1 MNRNRMKKIC
11 IISVFMA
18 VLMYVAVFKTNV
30 FERFSTVDEQIGNS
44 TIYDENQLAYVVTL
58 KYMYQNGNMADSKD
72 VYVYENGEDL
82 NIQIPQ
88 LDGYTS
94 NITAI
99 NETIDD
105 SFLDRISNLDYVE
118 ITKQEGTN
126 IYRIYYTITYI
137 PAPSS
142 YKVVHYLQNVDGSYD
157 VRYEQTF
164 SDNVFI
170 GDNVSTEVIEYEG
183 YTFNRDKSVIESSV
197 NKDGTT
203 ELSLYYDRNYN
214 YIYLDSNGGT
224 YFEPISMIYE
234 GNIDL
239 SEYIPQRSGYS
250 FLGWKCI
257 DRDTGNVIQAPIT
270 MPNNDVYFRADW
282 DIEQTS
288 FTITYMIENANNDSY
303 SNAGMYTVRNVESE
317 TLVSDVANL
326 NNAIEQGF
334 ENIKG
339 DEKDYFEYNELL
351 SLPNFNVQ
359 VSGDGTT
366 NVNVYYD
373 RKEYTLR
380 FMVGRT
386 IIDEAD
392 WWWEDDEIT
401 YQIATQTGGSENACN
416 WTQVNSAATINKNGN
431 VYKNN
436 EYTITAKYEAY
447 LTDLWPTVSDVSN
460 TTNGNTTYYF
470 VSWGTSDDSIYWDT
484 HTNKNVLGLYPIM
497 SQELIID
504 PTNPS
509 VEHELYGY
517 WSTGPR
523 YFRYHYM
530 YEAFDQTTDTG
541 SSYTNENTGE
551 NKFYVE
557 DSTTIVRTT
566 NVASGQNGPNFYG
579 YNLIGKTYTQNNGGT
594 QDNPTDIWF
603 YYDRNEYDITLF
615 NVSGEYNPSSIP
627 EQLNKE
633 GIYLENGRLY
643 AKHGANISSLENLYQ
658 QWQEDLFNKFEYPL
672 VTSETKERQ
681 FEDWY
686 LDISNSIPMQW
697 DNEADTVISSNLTL
711 YANWKVPEFN
721 VSFDV
726 NDGVWN
732 ETDGS
737 YVYENGTYNLSVSSG
752 STLVVPQQ
760 PTREGYEFKGWYYTD
775 KDGKYI
781 EYLFSASQK
790 VYDNLVLEVNWEAR
804 DEGSYTVKYV
814 LAQFDEN
821 GKLITDLDRY
831 QNPEYL
837 LPDKVVNNI
846 KYGTTVTETAEY
858 VERNGVNMLI
868 VDGYSKQ
875 ITLTTS
881 QNPEDNV
888 IYFFYTPQEKI
899 SYTIYYLLDTG
910 KRYNNGD
917 IPPEDE
923 FLSPSIVKTVTS
935 LDSLTITEESIEIDG
950 YEVDSFI
957 KSTVLEANSESLDS
971 SDNSIFFYYS
981 PVKRQGEY
989 EVNFYFMKEDGTYPT
1004 TPDYTNSG
1012 TDSVGKYIYATD
1024 YYNYLPQDNPLYIGH
1039 EFDDKTTTALMAI
1052 VASGNKAVLNLYFK
1066 NSVYNVSYDTQ
1077 GGEWTDTS
1085 NIYTQ
1090 ITQEIYQ
1097 TNVNYNG
1104 VAPQPTLPTKENN
1117 RFLGWYDS
1125 ATDKLYDFN
1134 TKVTQDV
1141 ELYAKWIE
1149 QKDIIV
1155 QKTWND
1161 NDDQDGLRPDEIT
1174 VELKLNGVKFKDI
1187 TLESENNWIS
1197 YIQDLDKYDE
1207 HGNEIEYTVEE
1218 LAVNGY
1224 TAQYSIKDNNT
1235 FVITNTHI
1243 PETKEITIEKRW
1255 EDNNNQDGLRPDSVQ
1270 LELRVNENLY
1280 TKLELNSNNNWNTK
1294 IEVPVYQNG
1303 NVANYTIAETYVD
1316 GYTMNYQYSDNSIV
1330 VTNTH
1335 IPETKEI
1342 TIEKKWEDNNDQD
1355 GLRPDSVSINIK
1367 NGEEI
1372 VRNVTLTDE
1381 NWTKQVTDLPVYSN
1395 GNKIEYTIEESNV
1408 DGYSV
1413 SYINQGD
1420 KFIVTNIHI
1429 PETKDIVI
1437 NKIWQDNN
1445 DQDGLRPG
1453 SINAV
1458 LKADG
1463 VLIENIELSETNN
1476 WQSIVEDLPV
1486 YENGILIDYTVDE
1499 EMTPEYTTSVEETQ
1513 QGFNIINTHETKKT
1527 TLSVEKIWDDNNN
1540 QDGKRPT
1547 SLQIY
1552 LLANGEIA
1560 DEITLSDENGWSY
1573 NWTSIDMYSQGEII
1587 DYTVEEEVVQDY
1599 EVHMDYNDA
1608 LRKWTITNVHE
1619 PEKKT
1624 INVTKVWDDN
1634 NDQDGKRP
1642 DELVITLTANGEY
1655 FKELVLNDEN
1665 GWTSSFDNLDV
1676 YKDGNVI
1683 NYEVNEPQV
1692 AQYTTSVQVTQ
1703 DNYTFTNT
1711 HIPERADRVV
1721 KKVWRD
1727 GSNKEN
1733 TRPDS
1738 VSFRLL
1744 KNGKYITD
1752 VITLTADNMVDNFDE
1767 WEYTFEDLFVYEN
1780 GKKINYTVEEIEVPQ
1795 GYGVIYNQENLTMYN
1810 AYPPE
1815 LEVSVEKVWND
1826 EENADGIRPEKI
1838 SVQLYADGKPYEID
1852 GQNIGYVELSE
1863 ENNWHYTWG
1872 FIEKYNN
1879 NGERYNYTLEEVNV
1893 GNDGYTTD
1901 ISVKDELNPEFQFT
1915 YVVTNTH
1922 VPEKISKTV
1931 TKIWDDNNNQDG
1943 KRPESVTVRLLA
1955 NGKEVRNTTLSQDN
1969 GWTYTFEDVNVKENG
1984 QPIEYTVV
1992 EDSIDGYTPNI
2003 VDNGDNTFTITNTH
2017 IPQKRTIN
2025 IQKVWQDNENQD
2037 GLRPNNIEVTLKADG
2052 EVKETFNITAD
2063 ENWKKIIE
2071 NLDVY
2076 KNGDIID
2083 YTLEETSVNGYS
2095 VEYQINGN
2103 EYKII
2108 NTHIP
2113 QKRTIN
2119 IQKIWQ
2125 DDNNRD
2131 GIRPAN
2137 VVLTLKNG
2145 NEIIRDNIILNKSNN
2160 WTTQINELDKYQD
2173 GIEINYTL
2181 EEQRVSGYSTTYDYD
2196 LENNNITITN
2206 EHTPQTKTIKVTKEW
2221 NDEEDLYNKRPESI
2235 DIDLYANNTFL
2246 QTVSIEEASNWE
2258 VNIGGLYQK
2267 EDGKDINY
2275 TVVEH
2280 QNDYYTNTISYQE
2293 DNIILTNNIIT
2304 FDITT
2309 NVNGIGGTVSGQGLE
2324 YYERVVNGDST
2335 QKDIIITP
2343 NEGYKISKITINGV
2357 EQTLPQDTTVLYTL
2371 NKFSNVTENK
2381 QIIVEFEKIEYSITT
2396 QVIGENGTI
2405 SGQDDETYEV
2415 VKHGENS
2422 QKPIIITPNEG
2433 YEISKI
2439 SINGIEQSLP
2449 DDPTVAYTLS
2459 NFINVKENIH
2469 VTVEFKRTQAK
2480 VIVSYQTETGKKL
2493 TEDITIEGFIGDR
2506 YETQEKSFENY
2517 VLILKP
2523 ENAIGIMDKAVTQ
2536 VTYIYEY
2543 RPNICISKIVKGTYA
2558 DIDKKFEFTVN
2569 ISDGNSNYNGVI
2581 KYELLDSNNDVI
2593 SQGEILDGH
2602 GTVYIG
2608 HNERVILYEIP
2619 EDLNY
2624 TIQELN
2630 AIDYDTQINGEYSE
2644 SKAISDVI
2652 TQNTTI
2658 EFINE
2663 KEYISPT
2670 GIVLNILPFVLG
2682 LIIVVI
2688 IGIIIRNK
2696 RRKNHDK

>member
-1 MNRNRMKKIC
+1 MNKNRMKKVC
-11 IISVFMA
+11 IVSVFLA
-18 VLMYVAVFKTNV
+18 ILMYVAVFQTDV

-44 TIYDENQLAYVVTL
+44 TIYDENQLAYVITL

-72 VYVYENGEDL
+72 VYVYDKDETL

-94 NITAI
+94 NITSI

-105 SFLDRISNLDYVE
+105 SFLDRISKLDYVE
-118 ITKQEGTN
+118 ISKQEGTN

-142 YKVVHYLQNVDGSYD
+142 YKVVHYLQDVNGSYHIE
-157 VRYEQTF
+157 YEQTF
-164 SDNVFI
+164 NENVFI
-170 GDNVSTEVIEYEG
+170 GDVVSTDVKEYEG
-183 YTFNRDKSVIESSV
+183 YNFNSDKSIIETSV

-203 ELSLYYDRNYN
+203 ELSLYYDRNVN
-214 YIYLDSNGGT
+214 YIYLDSDGGT
-224 YFEPISMIYE
+224 YYEPIPTIFEAEINLGSYT
-234 GNIDL
+234 
-239 SEYIPQRSGYS
+239 PQRGGYR
-250 FLGWKCI
+250 FNRWECI
-257 DRDTGNVIQAPIT
+257 DRRTGNVIETPSV
-270 MPNNDVYFRADW
+270 MPNEDIYFIARW
-282 DIEQTS
+282 TP
-288 FTITYMIENANNDSY
+288 TNTTYTLSYYIENANDDGYTNIGTYSITAESGSVVTTLNENTIQRGLQSLRSDYEYFTYDDEATKQANESY
-303 SNAGMYTVRNVESE
+303 DPNTGLY
-317 TLVSDVANL
+317 
-326 NNAIEQGF
+326 
-334 ENIKG
+334 NIVV
-339 DEKDYFEYNELL
+339 N
-351 SLPNFNVQ
+351 
-359 VSGDGTT
+359 GDGSTAISI
-366 NVNVYYD
+366 YYSRNTYNLAFD
-373 RKEYTLR
+373 VVSRNNTLTMNGINYTSS
-380 FMVGRT
+380 T
-386 IIDEAD
+386 D
-392 WWWEDDEIT
+392 
-401 YQIATQTGGSENACN
+401 N
-416 WTQVNSAATINKNGN
+416 
-431 VYKNN
+431 
-436 EYTITAKYEAY
+436 YTFNAKYEADIA
-447 LTDLWPTVSDVSN
+447 LLWPTYDNFTSFASSNRPFTGWSGGTTDNSTYTSKRLTLTSDLIAD
-460 TTNGNTTYYF
+460 TTLNSTTTYTAKYGSA
-470 VSWGTSDDSIYWDT
+470 VKS
-484 HTNKNVLGLYPIM
+484 NLYYLFE
-497 SQELIID
+497 S
-504 PTNPS
+504 
-509 VEHELYGY
+509 
-517 WSTGPR
+517 
-523 YFRYHYM
+523 
-530 YEAFDQTTDTG
+530 FDQTSPEDSPNRIRYNGVYYDSQPEYYQTAYSSGGGGIWG
-541 SSYTNENTGE
+541 SSKPNWSAKDISGVTNVGKDDETIGGGWFQDPDYYNFFFFYSRNDYTVTFYNVNRVEEEVTMVFQESVDSTIDNSGTRLMDFVPSDYPVETAGTGE
-551 NKFYVE
+551 YVFKGWYM
-557 DSTTIVRTT
+557 DSACTI
-566 NVASGQNGPNFYG
+566 PMEW
-579 YNLIGKTYTQNNGGT
+579 
-594 QDNPTDIWF
+594 TD
-603 YYDRNEYDITLF
+603 
-615 NVSGEYNPSSIP
+615 
-627 EQLNKE
+627 
-633 GIYLENGRLY
+633 ENGDY
-643 AKHGANISSLENLYQ
+643 KIIT
-658 QWQEDLFNKFEYPL
+658 D
-672 VTSETKERQ
+672 
-681 FEDWY
+681 D
-686 LDISNSIPMQW
+686 
-697 DNEADTVISSNLTL
+697 LTL
-711 YANWKVPEFN
+711 YALWEPPEYDVHYN
-721 VSFDV
+721 V
-726 NDGVWN
+726 NDGQW
-732 ETDGS
+732 TDTS
-737 YVYENGTYNLSVSSG
+737 LDYIYENGYYNYKID
-752 STLVVPQQ
+752 
-760 PTREGYEFKGWYYTD
+760 EGESLEAPSEPIRPGYDFLGWYYINE
-775 KDGKYI
+775 DGVEL
-781 EYLFSASQK
+781 EYLFSESQQ
-790 VYDNLVLEVNWEAR
+790 VYGDIELTAKWEAKS
-804 DEGSYTVKYV
+804 EGSYTVKYV

-821 GKLITDLDRY
+821 GDLITDLNRY

-846 KYGTTVTETAEY
+846 KYGTSVTETAAYIEKD
-858 VERNGVNMLI
+858 GVNMLI

-875 ITLTTS
+875 ITLTIS
-881 QNPEDNV
+881 ENPEDNV
-888 IYFFYTPQEKI
+888 ICFFYSPQRRI
-899 SYTIYYLLDTG
+899 SYTVYYLLDTG
-910 KRYNNGD
+910 VRYNNGD
-917 IPPEDE
+917 IPPESE
-923 FLSPSIVKTVTS
+923 FLAPSIVKTVTS
-935 LDSLTITEESIEIDG
+935 IDDLTVTEESIEIDG

-957 KSTVLEANSESLDS
+957 KSTVLEANSTNLTS

-981 PVKRQGEY
+981 PVQRHGDY
-989 EVNFYFMKEDGTYPT
+989 EINFYFMKEDGTYPT
-1004 TPDYTNSG
+1004 IPDYTNSG
-1012 TDSVGKYIYATD
+1012 TDSVGKYIYVTD
-1024 YYNYLPQDNPLYIGH
+1024 YYNYLPKDNPLYIGH
-1039 EFDDKTTTALMAI
+1039 EFDDETTTALMAI

-1066 NSVYNVSYDTQ
+1066 NTDYTISYDTQ

-1085 NIYTQ
+1085 DIYKQ
-1090 ITQEIYQ
+1090 VTQEVYQ
-1097 TNVNYNG
+1097 INVDYNSI
-1104 VAPQPTLPTKENN
+1104 APQPTSPIKDNN
-1117 RFLGWYDS
+1117 KFLGWYDK
-1125 ATDKLYDFN
+1125 ATDKPYDFN

-1141 ELYAKWIE
+1141 ELYAKWMKL
-1149 QKDIIV
+1149 KDITI
-1155 QKTWND
+1155 QKVWND
-1161 NDDQDGLRPDEIT
+1161 NDDQDGVRPTEIT
-1174 VELKLNGVKFKDI
+1174 VELKANGTKIRDI
-1187 TLESENNWIS
+1187 TLRAEKNWTSYVEN
-1197 YIQDLDKYDE
+1197 LDSYDE
-1207 HGNEIEYTVEE
+1207 QGIEIEYTIEE
-1218 LAVNGY
+1218 VVVDGY
-1224 TAQYSIKDNNT
+1224 TTEYSLKDNNT
-1235 FVITNTHI
+1235 YIITNTHI
-1243 PETKEITIEKRW
+1243 PETKEITIEKKW
-1255 EDNNNQDGLRPDSVQ
+1255 DDNNNQDGLRPDSV
-1270 LELRVNENLY
+1270 ELALRLNEDLY
-1280 TKLELNSNNNWNTK
+1280 TKVVLDSNNNWNTK
-1294 IEVPVYQNG
+1294 VEVPVYKDG
-1303 NVANYTIAETYVD
+1303 NVANYTIDETYVQ
-1316 GYTMNYQYSDNSIV
+1316 GYTMSYQYGDNSIV

-1692 AQYTTSVQVTQ
+1692 AQYTTSVQVTP

-1992 EDSIDGYTPNI
+1992 EDSIDGYIPNI

-2160 WTTQINELDKYQD
+2160 WTAQINELDKYQD

-2235 DIDLYANNTFL
+2235 DVDLYANNTFL

-2280 QNDYYTNTISYQE
+2280 KNDYYSNTISYQE

-2324 YYERVVNGDST
+2324 YYERVANGDST

-2357 EQTLPQDTTVLYTL
+2357 EQTLPQDTTVPYTL

-2396 QVIGENGTI
+2396 QVIGENGTV
-2405 SGQDDETYEV
+2405 SGQDDEIYEV

-2449 DDPTVAYTLS
+2449 EDPTVAYTLNS
-2459 NFINVKENIH
+2459 FVNVKENIH
-2469 VTVEFKRTQAK
+2469 VSVEFKRTEAK
-2480 VIVSYQTETGKKL
+2480 VVVSYQTQTGKKL
-2493 TEDITIEGFIGDR
+2493 IEDVIIEGFIGDS
-2506 YETQEKSFENY
+2506 YQTEEKSFENY
-2517 VLILKP
+2517 VLIVSP
-2523 ENAIGIMDKAVTQ
+2523 QNASGTMDSPVTQ

-2543 RPNICISKIVKGTYA
+2543 RPNIYISKIVKGTYA
-2558 DIDKKFEFTVN
+2558 DINKKFEFSVN
-2569 ISDGNSNYNGVI
+2569 INDGDNSYSGTI
-2581 KYELLDSNNDVI
+2581 KYDLVNSNNDVI
-2593 SQGEILDGH
+2593 SQGEILNGQ
-2602 GTVYIG
+2602 GTVYIR
-2608 HNERVILYEIP
+2608 HNEKVILYEIP
-2619 EDLNY
+2619 ANLTY
-2624 TIQELN
+2624 TIKELN
-2630 AIDYDTQINGEYSE
+2630 ASDYDTQINGEYSNTK
-2644 SKAISDVI
+2644 SISDTI

-2670 GIVLNILPFVLG
+2670 GIVLNILPFAIGVV
-2682 LIIVVI
+2682 IVVI
-2688 IGIIIRNK
+2688 IAGIIIRNK
-2696 RRKNHDK
+2696 KRRNQDK